1 MDGIQLRMV
10 SLEDVQELQRIGK
23 KTFYETFSE
32 SNSDAN
38 MASYLESGFSIA
50 KLQEELNNSQTFFYF
65 AMFQN
70 IVVGYL
76 KVNVGEAQTE
86 MQGHDGLEIER
97 IYVTRAF
104 QGKDVGKL
112 LYDKAYEIAKQKSVS
127 YIWLGVWEDNYRAIS
142 FYKKCGFIEFDKHV
156 FKLGDDEQTDI
167 MMKLTIF

>member
-1 MDGIQLRMV
+1 MDGIQLRIV
-10 SLEDVQELQRIGK
+10 CLEDVQELQRIGK

-50 KLQEELNNSQTFFYF
+50 KLQEELNNSQTLFYF

-86 MQGHDGLEIER
+86 TQGHDGLEIER
-97 IYVTRAF
+97 IYVSRAF

-112 LYDKAYEIAKQKSVS
+112 LYDKAYEIAKQKGVS
-127 YIWLGVWEDNYRAIS
+127 YIWLGVWEENHRAIS

-167 MMKLTIF
+167 MMKLTIY